1 MEYKKVIKY
10 LLKGRVQI
18 EFFEK
23 SFIETFYFFFLLFL
37 FYKFVTYFLKIEK
50 KKKKLIDRVLIII
63 LFFLLLSIFITQTII
78 LEFNRRKFFQLKNEL
93 LRRKLKIR
101 ELQDKLNK
109 WYDED

>member
-50 KKKKLIDRVLIII
+50 KKKINRQSFNYNSFFSIIVNI
-63 LFFLLLSIFITQTII
+63 YYP
-78 LEFNRRKFFQLKNEL
+78 NNY
-93 LRRKLKIR
+93 IR
-101 ELQDKLNK
+101 IQ
-109 WYDED
+109 